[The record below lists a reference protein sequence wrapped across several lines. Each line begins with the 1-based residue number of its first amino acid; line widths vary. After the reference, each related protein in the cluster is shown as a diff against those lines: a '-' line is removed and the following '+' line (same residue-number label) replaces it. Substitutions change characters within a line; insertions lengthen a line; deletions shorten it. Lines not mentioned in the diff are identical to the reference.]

1 MSSFDFGN
9 INRGSPYN
17 TPQDEQDTVPEK
29 DKADQIPATVMIH
42 ALENPVDL
50 REAII
55 ADAGVSIVLG
65 RKIDLW
71 KDDYSKRT
79 KLTLSLSTE
88 TGQMTVEIWVIPLFM
103 NGSVVHLL
111 YAADRHNRSL
121 LLEHRSP
128 TKATHDYI

>member
-9 INRGSPYN
+9 INWESPYN
-17 TPQDEQDTVPEK
+17 TPQEYQDKVPEK
-29 DKADQIPATVMIH
+29 DRADQIPATVMIH

-55 ADAGVSIVLG
+55 ADAGVSVVLG
-65 RKIDLW
+65 RKIDLS

-79 KLTLSLSTE
+79 KLTLNLSTE
-88 TGQMTVEIWVIPLFM
+88 TGQIVVEIWVVPLFM

-128 TKATHDYI
+128 TKATHVYL